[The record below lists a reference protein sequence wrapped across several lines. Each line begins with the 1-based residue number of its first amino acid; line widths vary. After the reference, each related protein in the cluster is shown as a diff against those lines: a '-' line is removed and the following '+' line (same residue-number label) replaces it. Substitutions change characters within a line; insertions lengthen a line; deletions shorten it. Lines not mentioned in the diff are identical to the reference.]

1 MPTPDPSTMDAL
13 VPYKQ
18 EDGNSDNKE
27 DIYVNEEYLSDT
39 GDKVVIVSPP
49 PRLESL
55 PITQDI
61 PAEENAPAPEVIV
74 EQPLTPE
81 QSRGPSPPPKSFR
94 NSIATGLKRFSTL
107 PRSPSLSSRSP
118 KRSSFSTVHSSRTPS
133 PSYPRQHDLTRPSYR
148 RRKVITQNPAA
159 LFCHEVHSIRS
170 TSERC
175 SIYIQKINELY
186 NCDTGL
192 MDWLNDARGRGED
205 RYSLMLFGN

>member
-1 MPTPDPSTMDAL
+1 MPTPDPSNTDT
-13 VPYKQ
+13 PFK
-18 EDGNSDNKE
+18 EKDGNSDITE

-39 GDKVVIVSPP
+39 SDKVVIVSPP

-55 PITQDI
+55 PTTQDI
-61 PAEENAPAPEVIV
+61 PGKETTPPPDVV
-74 EQPLTPE
+74 ERSLSPDSQ
-81 QSRGPSPPPKSFR
+81 GPSPPPKSFR
-94 NSIATGLKRFSTL
+94 NSIASGLKRFSTL

-133 PSYPRQHDLTRPSYR
+133 PSYPYQHSSTRPSYR
-148 RRKVITQNPAA
+148 RRKVITRDPAG

-192 MDWLNDARGRGED
+192 MDWLNDGRGRGEEI
-205 RYSLMLFGN
+205 YSLMFFSN

>member
-1 MPTPDPSTMDAL
+1 MPTPDPSTTDTL
-13 VPYKQ
+13 VPPKQ
-18 EDGNSDNKE
+18 KDGNSDNKE
-27 DIYVNEEYLSDT
+27 NIYVDEEYLSDT
-39 GDKVVIVSPP
+39 SDKVVIVSPP

-55 PITQDI
+55 PTAQDI
-61 PAEENAPAPEVIV
+61 PAKENSPPPEVIV

-118 KRSSFSTVHSSRTPS
+118 KRTSFSTVHSSRTPS
-133 PSYPRQHDLTRPSYR
+133 PSYSRQHDLTRPSYR

-159 LFCHEVHSIRS
+159 LFCHEVQSIRS

-192 MDWLNDARGRGED
+192 MDWLNDAQGRGEN
-205 RYSLMLFGN
+205 RHS